1 MEESTITQ
9 RQTIHVKKK
18 ALRNKSLGISFDEK
32 DLKDYVT
39 GFHKRKK
46 KRRKEANKQQ
56 EEARRRKRNEG
67 RLKRKLE
74 RDLTYGI
81 VPPNADAE
89 TGEIDPNEDDVTEQ
103 VESQSIAATKTYE
116 NDDLKVTVVTKEIN
130 PEEESSPT
138 ERKEA
143 APALS
148 PHPVVADKKKSKSVP
163 INNKKPFKKVAKH
176 KSRPKQ
182 ICKRDKRKGKKPG
195 RK

>member
-9 RQTIHVKKK
+9 RQTSHVKKRV
-18 ALRNKSLGISFDEK
+18 LRNKALGISFDEK

-56 EEARRRKRNEG
+56 EEARRRKRNEA

-74 RDLTYGI
+74 RDLSYGI
-81 VPPNADAE
+81 VPPNADTE
-89 TGEIDPNEDDVTEQ
+89 TGEIDQVTQQ
-103 VESQSIAATKTYE
+103 VLSQSVAATKTYE

-130 PEEESSPT
+130 PEEESFPT
-138 ERKEA
+138 ERKET
-143 APALS
+143 APAAS
-148 PHPVVADKKKSKSVP
+148 PHPVVADKKKSVP
-163 INNKKPFKKVAKH
+163 VNNKKPFKKVAKH
-176 KSRPKQ
+176 KLRPKQ
-182 ICKRDKRKGKKPG
+182 ICKRDKRKGKKSG